1 MLSLPGE
8 NHYTVIS
15 LEPASL
21 RVPENKV
28 VSSHSGDRGVGED
41 ERSLRSEGKL
51 TADGSDDGITEQRLH
66 LGLEDMLRAEVS
78 LLGGAGPLCGDEEML
93 VGAQ

>member
-1 MLSLPGE
+1 MLSLLAE
-8 NHYTVIS
+8 DHNAVIS

-21 RVPENKV
+21 RVSKNKV
-28 VSSHSGDRGVGED
+28 VSSHSGDGGVGED
-41 ERSLRSEGKL
+41 EWSLRSEGKL

-66 LGLEDMLRAEVS
+66 LGLEDTLRAEVS
-78 LLGGAGPLCGDEEML
+78 LSGGASPLCGDEEML

>member
-1 MLSLPGE
+1 MLSLLAE
-8 NHYTVIS
+8 DHNAVIS

-21 RVPENKV
+21 RVSEHKV
-28 VSSHSGDRGVGED
+28 VSSHSGDGGVGED

-66 LGLEDMLRAEVS
+66 LGLEDTLRAEVS
-78 LLGGAGPLCGDEEML
+78 LPDGACPLCGDKEML

>member
-1 MLSLPGE
+1 MLPLLAE
-8 NHYTVIS
+8 DHNAVIS
-15 LEPASL
+15 LESASP

-28 VSSHSGDRGVGED
+28 VRGHSGDGGVGED

-51 TADGSDDGITEQRLH
+51 TADSSDDGMAEQRLH

-78 LLGGAGPLCGDEEML
+78 VLGGAGPLCGDEEML